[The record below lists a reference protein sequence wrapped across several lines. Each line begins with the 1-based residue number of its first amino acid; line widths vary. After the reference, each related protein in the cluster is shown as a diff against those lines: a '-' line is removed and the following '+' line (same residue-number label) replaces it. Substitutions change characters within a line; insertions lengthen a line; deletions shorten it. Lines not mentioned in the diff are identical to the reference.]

1 MWRNK
6 IKKAKKNIIYIKKN
20 NNFDILFSKRENEK
34 LKLFLIVFYGLKS
47 LL

>member
-6 IKKAKKNIIYIKKN
+6 IKKSKKNIIYIKKN
-20 NNFDILFSKRENEK
+20 NNFDILFSKKENEK

>member
-6 IKKAKKNIIYIKKN
+6 IKKSKKNIIYIKKN

-34 LKLFLIVFYGLKS
+34 LKLFFIVFYGLKS

>member
-6 IKKAKKNIIYIKKN
+6 IKKSKKKYYLHQKN

>member
-6 IKKAKKNIIYIKKN
+6 IKKSKKNNIYIKKN

>member
-6 IKKAKKNIIYIKKN
+6 IKKSKKNIIYIKKN

>member
-6 IKKAKKNIIYIKKN
+6 IKKKQKNNIYIKKN

>member
-6 IKKAKKNIIYIKKN
+6 IKKSKKNIIYIKKN

-34 LKLFLIVFYGLKS
+34 LKLFLIVLYGLKS

>member
-6 IKKAKKNIIYIKKN
+6 MKKSKKNNIYIKKN
-20 NNFDILFSKRENEK
+20 NNFDILFSKRENEQ